1 MVLMITLSS
10 LNLVTA
16 TTDHACKD
24 IRSGY
29 LSREEGI
36 EMVRQYDHV
45 RPSDLDFWLDY
56 VEKNEAWF
64 TQIADGFR
72 SPHVWSKDKKNQ
84 WVKHNLWD

>member
-1 MVLMITLSS
+1 
-10 LNLVTA
+10 
-16 TTDHACKD
+16 
-24 IRSGY
+24 
-29 LSREEGI
+29 
-36 EMVRQYDHV
+36 MVRQYDHV